1 MTTIV
6 TFPVFRIDRASEEQ
20 TLSPQMELLNRI
32 RWAIDDCTDDDHPG
46 IAGLLEEARVEIL
59 RLSAL
64 TSTPGEPAQRTL
76 PDRERLAEILFTAAH
91 KGLRNCW
98 KWSNPELDHEHP
110 TSRGYWYK
118 IADGTLA
125 TLTSTDRT

>member
-32 RWAIDDCTDDDHPG
+32 GWAIDDCTDDDHPG

-64 TSTPGEPAQRTL
+64 TST
-76 PDRERLAEILFTAAH
+76 DR
-91 KGLRNCW
+91 
-98 KWSNPELDHEHP
+98 S
-110 TSRGYWYK
+110 
-118 IADGTLA
+118 
-125 TLTSTDRT
+125 